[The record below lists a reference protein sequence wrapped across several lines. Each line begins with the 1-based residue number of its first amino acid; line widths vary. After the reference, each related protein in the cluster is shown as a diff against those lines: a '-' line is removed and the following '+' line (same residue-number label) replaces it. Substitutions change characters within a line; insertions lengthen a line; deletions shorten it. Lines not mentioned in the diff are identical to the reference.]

1 MGGRLSTAIMT
12 YAHPR
17 LGMEPEITVSTIV
30 KTHENFTLVE
40 KAIKS
45 LFPDWDC
52 EITAEGESYP
62 VTRDDSRLSGNSQS
76 LTEIIEYCSTNRILD
91 TAFDAMTMNLKG
103 DSTHFQLSRQAAF
116 VGKVAFVVEEVPLG
130 GVMEVSLQGEDLGLW
145 LEQVTWHEGRNHIP
159 RSLGDD
165 LSMDEDGTP
174 VEWFDNK
181 GNRTMNSN
189 QE

>member
-1 MGGRLSTAIMT
+1 
-12 YAHPR
+12 
-17 LGMEPEITVSTIV
+17 
-30 KTHENFTLVE
+30 
-40 KAIKS
+40 
-45 LFPDWDC
+45 
-52 EITAEGESYP
+52 
-62 VTRDDSRLSGNSQS
+62 
-76 LTEIIEYCSTNRILD
+76 
-91 TAFDAMTMNLKG
+91 MNLQG

-130 GVMEVSLQGEDLGLW
+130 GVMKVSLQGEDLGLW
-145 LEQVTWHEGRNHIP
+145 LEQATWHEGRNNIP